1 VSNTTM
7 REISQLISQYI
18 SEVSFKVRNTPM
30 PKMNLIHDTIK
41 EYMGWSPENHF
52 TWDFPLSGAVTS
64 CDQLVGTSGTNWL
77 IDSNDMSTANLTFA
91 TTADTASTTIQGT
104 RLRSDTGSALDLG
117 I

>member
-1 VSNTTM
+1 M

-30 PKMNLIHDTIK
+30 PKMNLIHDVIK

-52 TWDFPLSGAVTS
+52 TWDFPLSGASCIATS
-64 CDQLVGTSGTNWL
+64 DTEWT
-77 IDSNDMSTANLTFA
+77 IASTDDTTTGNLTFA
-91 TTADTASTTIQGT
+91 TTANTAFTTIQGN
-104 RLRSDTGSALDLG
+104 TGSALDLG